1 MIYLASK
8 SPRRTELLQQVG
20 VEHKIIDIEVNEKI
34 NSSNSPQENVVAL
47 SVLKCQEGVR
57 KVITEE
63 MHSFP
68 VLAADTIVVLGDKI
82 FGKPRE
88 DYDAISMLL
97 ELSGYT
103 HLVMTA
109 VTIGIMTEE
118 EAKFHT
124 ISVSSKVEF
133 AKLTAS
139 DCKEYCDTGEPFDKA
154 GGYGIQGFGSA
165 FIRKINGSYSNIV
178 GLSIYDVAAMLDAAG
193 WYRAGHYV
201 DKTQD
206 LGLLSPSKGRS

>member
-8 SPRRTELLQQVG
+8 SPRRTELLQQIG
-20 VEHKIIDIEVNEKI
+20 VEHQILEIDVDEKI
-34 NSSNSPQENVVAL
+34 NRSNSPQDNVRTL

-57 KVITEE
+57 KIISEGK
-63 MHSFP
+63 SSYP

-88 DYDAISMLL
+88 ESDAISMLL
-97 ELSGYT
+97 ELSGKT

-109 VTIGIMTEE
+109 VTIGIMIEE

-133 AKLTAS
+133 SKLTAS

-178 GLSIYDVAAMLDAAG
+178 GLPIHEVVQLL
-193 WYRAGHYV
+193 
-201 DKTQD
+201 KE
-206 LGLLSPSKGRS
+206 LGIPYWSK

>member
-20 VEHKIIDIEVNEKI
+20 VEHQILDIDVDEKI
-34 NSSNSPQENVVAL
+34 NRSNSPKANVRAL

-57 KVITEE
+57 KIISERK
-63 MHSFP
+63 SSYP
-68 VLAADTIVVLGDKI
+68 VLTADTIVVLGDKI
-82 FGKPRE
+82 FGKPRQE
-88 DYDAISMLL
+88 SDAINMLL
-97 ELSGYT
+97 KLSGKT

-109 VTIGIMTEE
+109 VTIGIMTKE

-124 ISVSSKVEF
+124 ISVSSRVEF

-154 GGYGIQGFGSA
+154 GGYGIQGYGSA

-178 GLSIYDVAAMLDAAG
+178 GLPIHEVVQLL
-193 WYRAGHYV
+193 
-201 DKTQD
+201 KE
-206 LGLLSPSKGRS
+206 LGIPYWSK

>member
-8 SPRRTELLQQVG
+8 SPRRSELLQQIG
-20 VEHKIIDIEVNEKI
+20 VKHQILDIDVEENI
-34 NSSNSPQENVVAL
+34 NSSNSPQDNVRAL

-57 KVITEE
+57 KIISE
-63 MHSFP
+63 SKSFFP
-68 VLAADTIVVLGDKI
+68 VLAADTIVVLGDEI

-88 DYDAISMLL
+88 ESDAINMLL
-97 ELSGYT
+97 KLSGKT

-118 EAKFHT
+118 EAKLHT
-124 ISVSSKVEF
+124 ISVKSRVEF
-133 AKLTAS
+133 AKLTES

-178 GLSIYDVAAMLDAAG
+178 GLPIHEVVQLL
-193 WYRAGHYV
+193 
-201 DKTQD
+201 KE
-206 LGLLSPSKGRS
+206 LGIPYWNK

>member
-8 SPRRTELLQQVG
+8 SPRRTELLQQIG
-20 VEHKIIDIEVNEKI
+20 VEHQILDIDVDEKI
-34 NSSNSPQENVVAL
+34 NRSKSPQDNVKAL
-47 SVLKCQEGVR
+47 SVLICQEGVR
-57 KVITEE
+57 KIISERKS
-63 MHSFP
+63 SFP
-68 VLAADTIVVLGDKI
+68 VLAADTIVVLGDEI
-82 FGKPRE
+82 FGKPRKE
-88 DYDAISMLL
+88 SDAINMLL
-97 ELSGYT
+97 KLSGKT

-124 ISVSSKVEF
+124 ISVSSRVEF
-133 AKLTAS
+133 AELTAS

-178 GLSIYDVAAMLDAAG
+178 GIPIHEVVQLL
-193 WYRAGHYV
+193 
-201 DKTQD
+201 KE
-206 LGLLSPSKGRS
+206 LGIPYWSK

>member
-8 SPRRTELLQQVG
+8 SPRRTELLQQIG
-20 VEHKIIDIEVNEKI
+20 VKHQILDIDVDEKI
-34 NSSNSPQENVVAL
+34 NRSNSPQDNVRAL

-57 KVITEE
+57 KIISERK
-63 MHSFP
+63 SFFP
-68 VLAADTIVVLGDKI
+68 VLAADTIVVLGDEI

-88 DYDAISMLL
+88 ESDAINMLL
-97 ELSGYT
+97 KFSGKT

-109 VTIGIMTEE
+109 VTIGMMTEE

-124 ISVSSKVEF
+124 ISVTSGVEF

-154 GGYGIQGFGSA
+154 GGYGIQG
-165 FIRKINGSYSNIV
+165 
-178 GLSIYDVAAMLDAAG
+178 LSLI
-193 WYRAGHYV
+193 HI
-201 DKTQD
+201 
-206 LGLLSPSKGRS
+206 

>member
-8 SPRRTELLQQVG
+8 SPRRTELLQQIG
-20 VEHKIIDIEVNEKI
+20 VEHQILDIDVDEKI
-34 NSSNSPQENVVAL
+34 NRSNSPQDNVRAL

-57 KVITEE
+57 KIISEGK
-63 MHSFP
+63 SSYP

-88 DYDAISMLL
+88 ESDAISMLL
-97 ELSGYT
+97 ELSGKT

-118 EAKFHT
+118 AKFQT

-133 AKLTAS
+133 AKLTVS

-178 GLSIYDVAAMLDAAG
+178 GLPIHEVVQLL
-193 WYRAGHYV
+193 
-201 DKTQD
+201 KE
-206 LGLLSPSKGRS
+206 LGIPYWSK

>member
-82 FGKPRE
+82 FGKPE
-88 DYDAISMLL
+88 SEPDAIGMLL
-97 ELSGYT
+97 KLSGKT
-103 HLVMTA
+103 HTVITA
-109 VTIGIMTEE
+109 VTIGIINKDK
-118 EAKFHT
+118 AKFHT
-124 ISVSSKVEF
+124 ISVSSNVEF
-133 AKLTAS
+133 TTLTEV
-139 DCKEYCDTGEPFDKA
+139 DCKEYCKTNEPFDKA
-154 GGYGIQGFGSA
+154 GSYGIQGYGSA
-165 FIRKINGSYSNIV
+165 FIKKINGSYSNIV
-178 GLSIYDVAAMLDAAG
+178 GLPIHEVVELL
-193 WYRAGHYV
+193 
-201 DKTQD
+201 KK
-206 LGLLSPSKGRS
+206 LGVSYWNKK